1 MIKSKKIQFFLI
13 FLVIVIIS
21 VIVGRHFITKHFIKK
36 FSKMPPPEVIVK
48 TVSKS
53 TFYESIETFG
63 TALSLKNKNYRIK
76 KDKMFNENIIIG
88 KIVEKGELILET
100 SDEKIIAPFSG
111 IVGKREIAQGV
122 LGTESFIL
130 TLDDTSS
137 IVLNIKVPEIY
148 LNILK
153 PGLSAEVKS
162 DSFKRRFYGTVNSV
176 SSRVDPSTRS
186 VLANIIIKNKELK
199 LIPGMLL
206 DIKIIYDKKEQ
217 LGIPE
222 NSILIQGETAF
233 VYKVL
238 EDNTVNK
245 VEIKIGK
252 RNFGK
257 VSIVEG
263 LSLGD
268 KIVTEGI
275 SKVRDK
281 IKIKILSKNVSN

>member
-1 MIKSKKIQFFLI
+1 MIKSKKIQFFLVVLLI
-13 FLVIVIIS
+13 IIIS
-21 VIVGRHFITKHFIKK
+21 VIVGRHFVTKHFVKK
-36 FSKMPPPEVIVK
+36 FSKMPPPGVIVK
-48 TVSKS
+48 SVSKS

-76 KDKMFNENIIIG
+76 KSEILNENIIIG
-88 KIVEKGELILET
+88 KIVEEGEVIFET
-100 SDEKIIAPFSG
+100 SDEKIVAPFKG
-111 IVGKREIAQGV
+111 VLGKREIAQGV

-130 TLDDTSS
+130 TLDDTTS
-137 IVLNIKVPEIY
+137 ILLNIKVPEIY

-162 DSFKRRFYGTVNSV
+162 DSFEKKFYGTIESV

-186 VLANIIIKNKELK
+186 VLASIIVENKDLK

-222 NSILIQGETAF
+222 NSLLIQGEAAF

-245 VEIKIGK
+245 IKVKIGK

-257 VSIVEG
+257 VSIIDG

-281 IKIKILSKNVSN
+281 IEIKILN

>member
-13 FLVIVIIS
+13 FLVIIIIS

-36 FSKMPPPEVIVK
+36 FSKMPPPGVIVE
-48 TVSKS
+48 TVNKS
-53 TFYESIETFG
+53 IFYDSIETFG

-88 KIVEKGELILET
+88 KIVEEGELILET
-100 SDEKIIAPFSG
+100 SDEKIIAPFDG

-186 VLANIIIKNKELK
+186 VLANIIVENEELK

-222 NSILIQGETAF
+222 NSILIQGDTAF

-257 VSIVEG
+257 VSIAEG

>member
-1 MIKSKKIQFFLI
+1 MIKSKKIQFFLAVLI
-13 FLVIVIIS
+13 IIIIS
-21 VIVGRHFITKHFIKK
+21 VIVGRHFVTKHFVKK
-36 FSKMPPPEVIVK
+36 FSKMPPPGVLVNI
-48 TVSKS
+48 VSKS

-76 KDKMFNENIIIG
+76 KDEILNENIIIG
-88 KIVEKGELILET
+88 KIVEKGDLVFET
-100 SDEKIIAPFSG
+100 SDQKIIAPFKG
-111 IVGKREIAQGV
+111 ILGKREIAQGV
-122 LGTESFIL
+122 LGTDSFIL

-153 PGLSAEVKS
+153 PGLPAEVKS
-162 DSFKRRFYGTVNSV
+162 DSFEKKFYGTIDSV

-186 VLANIIIKNKELK
+186 VLANIIVKNKKLE

-222 NSILIQGETAF
+222 NSLLVQGSTAF

-238 EDNTVNK
+238 EDNTVEK
-245 VEIKIGK
+245 VEVKIGK

-257 VSIVEG
+257 VSIIDG
-263 LSLGD
+263 LYLGD
-268 KIVTEGI
+268 KIVAEGI

-281 IKIKILSKNVSN
+281 IKIKILN

>member
-13 FLVIVIIS
+13 FLVIIIIS

-36 FSKMPPPEVIVK
+36 FSKMPPPGVIVE
-48 TVSKS
+48 TVNKS
-53 TFYESIETFG
+53 IFYDSIETFG

-88 KIVEKGELILET
+88 KIVEEGELILET
-100 SDEKIIAPFSG
+100 SDEKIIAPFDG

-186 VLANIIIKNKELK
+186 VLANIIVENEELK

-222 NSILIQGETAF
+222 NSILIQGDTAF

-281 IKIKILSKNVSN
+281 IKIKILD

>member
-1 MIKSKKIQFFLI
+1 MIKSKKIQLFLI
-13 FLVIVIIS
+13 VLFIIIIS
-21 VIVGRHFITKHFIKK
+21 VIVGRHFVTKHFVKK
-36 FSKMPPPEVIVK
+36 FSKMPPPGVIVNA
-48 TVSKS
+48 VDKS

-63 TALSLKNKNYRIK
+63 TALSFKNKNYRIK
-76 KDKMFNENIIIG
+76 KSEILNENIIIG
-88 KIVEKGELILET
+88 KVVEKGEVIFET
-100 SDEKIIAPFSG
+100 LDEKIIAPFKG
-111 IVGKREIAQGV
+111 ILGKREIAQGV

-130 TLDDTSS
+130 TLDDITS

-162 DSFKRRFYGTVNSV
+162 DSFEKKFYGTIESV

-186 VLANIIIKNKELK
+186 VLASIIVRNKELK

-206 DIKIIYDKKEQ
+206 DIKIIYDKREQ

-222 NSILIQGETAF
+222 NSLLIQGETAF

-238 EDNTVNK
+238 EDNTVDK
-245 VEIKIGK
+245 IEIKIGK

-281 IKIKILSKNVSN
+281 IKIKILD

>member
-1 MIKSKKIQFFLI
+1 MIKSKKIQFFLAVLI
-13 FLVIVIIS
+13 IIIIS
-21 VIVGRHFITKHFIKK
+21 VIVGRHFVTKHFVKK
-36 FSKMPPPEVIVK
+36 FSKMPPPGVIVNI
-48 TVSKS
+48 VDKS

-76 KDKMFNENIIIG
+76 KDEILNENIIIG
-88 KIVEKGELILET
+88 KIVEKGDLVFET
-100 SDEKIIAPFSG
+100 SDQKIIAPFKG
-111 IVGKREIAQGV
+111 ILGKREIAQGV

-153 PGLSAEVKS
+153 PGLPAEVKS
-162 DSFKRRFYGTVNSV
+162 DSFEKKFYGTIDSV

-186 VLANIIIKNKELK
+186 VLANIIVKNKKLE

-222 NSILIQGETAF
+222 NSLLVQGSTAF

-238 EDNTVNK
+238 EDNTVEK
-245 VEIKIGK
+245 VEVKIGK

-257 VSIVEG
+257 VSIIDG
-263 LSLGD
+263 LYLGD
-268 KIVTEGI
+268 KIVAEGI

-281 IKIKILSKNVSN
+281 IKIKILN